1 MDGNLTLDHLSGGSR
16 TLWGRLCGRVELAV
30 PLQPLRGNLTYA
42 ALCTITR
49 FEELIKGASSNRARK
64 QTQKQRNK
72 WFCSN
77 LGLMF
82 TSRSSRPL
90 RPPTSTGSVYLSQFL
105 LSVPPRLSPPP
116 PPAARLPRLFRQTK
130 LLPSKEFHRML
141 VESGR
146 CYLQTDRCDGTAHIT
161 GFST

>member
-1 MDGNLTLDHLSGGSR
+1 MDGNLTLDHLSEGSR

-105 LSVPPRLSPPP
+105 LSVPPP
-116 PPAARLPRLFRQTK
+116 PPAFHVCSDKLNYSLQRNSIECLWSPVDVICRLTDATARPT
-130 LLPSKEFHRML
+130 
-141 VESGR
+141 
-146 CYLQTDRCDGTAHIT
+146 
-161 GFST
+161 